1 MPLLPPQSC
10 DYFAPLRRLKKNSL
24 SAKHWLSTRLTKPTW
39 FLEKYFIKALST
51 AIDRINL
58 NNGKFC
64 LIHPDMIERRHP
76 ISLFAKSVVRLF
88 GGEAGAGLLLIAVAL
103 IALVLAN
110 SPWAAAYHDVFHH
123 PLPWTPVAKLSNLHL
138 WINDALMA
146 AFFFIIGLE
155 IKREVLDGE
164 LAHPAQRRLPV
175 LAAAM
180 GMAVPA
186 LVFLWVTRDVPAL
199 ARGWAIPAATDI
211 AFAVGVIALLGKGL
225 PPSLRL
231 FLLTVAIVDDL
242 GAVVI
247 IALAYTAGLDTAWLA
262 AAGGV
267 LLGMAALNRFGVK
280 HGLPYAIGSL
290 ALWLC
295 VLHSGVHA
303 TVAGVLAAMTVP
315 LALDRQGESLL
326 LRMEHV
332 LAPISAY
339 VVVPVFGLANAG
351 VAIPLALPQGPALA
365 LPLGIALGLLLGKT
379 VGIFGAV
386 FWAERSGFAQRP
398 AGASWLQVLGLSA
411 LCGIGFTM
419 SLFIAQ
425 LAFPASPDLVEDA
438 KLGVLGGSLLAGLI
452 GYAVL
457 RTSSRI
463 KSGKT
468 GLPAADVGH

>member
-1 MPLLPPQSC
+1 M
-10 DYFAPLRRLKKNSL
+10 
-24 SAKHWLSTRLTKPTW
+24 
-39 FLEKYFIKALST
+39 IK
-51 AIDRINL
+51 
-58 NNGKFC
+58 
-64 LIHPDMIERRHP
+64 RRHP
-76 ISLFAKSVVRLF
+76 ISPFAKSVARRF
-88 GGEAGAGLLLIAVAL
+88 GGEAGAGLLLIVVAL
-103 IALVLAN
+103 AALVLAN
-110 SPWAAAYHDVFHH
+110 SPWAAAYHDLFHD
-123 PLPWTPVAKLSNLHL
+123 PLPWTPVAKLANLHL

-146 AFFFIIGLE
+146 AFFFVVGLE

-242 GAVVI
+242 GAVAI
-247 IALAYTAGLDTAWLA
+247 IALAYTSGIDAAWLA
-262 AAGGV
+262 VAGAV
-267 LLGMAALNRFGVK
+267 LTGMTALNRSGIK
-280 HGLPYAIGSL
+280 HGLPYALGAV
-290 ALWLC
+290 ALWFC

-303 TVAGVLAAMTVP
+303 TVAGVMAAMTVP
-315 LALDRQGESLL
+315 LAPGRRGESLL

-332 LAPISAY
+332 LAPISAF

-365 LPLGIALGLLLGKT
+365 LPMGIALGLLAGKT

-386 FWAERSGFAQRP
+386 FVAERSGFAQRP
-398 AGASWLQVLGLSA
+398 AGASWLQMLGLSA

-425 LAFPASPDLVEDA
+425 LAFPGSPDLVEDA
-438 KLGVLGGSLLAGLI
+438 KLGVLAGSLLAGLI
-452 GYAVL
+452 GYGVL
-457 RTSSRI
+457 RTSLRI
-463 KSGKT
+463 RD
-468 GLPAADVGH
+468 LPTANVGH